1 MPTPPGLRSPGLD
14 AMSSASRPPLPT
26 PSILPVLMAVPYS
39 PPARMSPTRWSRS
52 SKSLWFESRS
62 TCRKSEVPRLTE
74 NPRFLIYHHCFRF
87 LVPRTFLMSDQRQLF
102 GTDGIR
108 GIAGEFPLTKQSTYL
123 IGRALGHDLLRNTPR
138 PQAVIGQDTRESSCW
153 IADRVSEGLAA
164 VGVDVH
170 SAGVITTPGVAYLA
184 RSRKMAA
191 GVVISASHN
200 PWTDNG
206 IKVFSGDGFKLTD
219 ARELAIEKEIF
230 AQLENPASADD
241 TALKV
246 PRPSLPGEAE
256 LRHAYIK
263 SLAASVSSDL
273 SKLRVLVDC
282 ANGAATAEAPE
293 LFRTL
298 GIQATFTCTS
308 PNGKNINDGCGA
320 LHPEILAKAVAE
332 SNGKFDLGVTFDGDA
347 DRALFCDA
355 AGRVINGDAVL
366 LAAARD
372 MRAQGK
378 LKADTVVSTTMSN
391 MGLEIALKTSGV
403 RMLRAN
409 VGDKYVLEEML
420 KTGATLGG
428 EQSGHI
434 IFRDEDSTTGDGLLT
449 ALRLMDIIVRAG
461 RPLAELVADLK
472 VFPQKI
478 QNVRVREKVPF
489 KQVPAIQSAI
499 EAAERELDGNGR
511 VVVRYSG
518 TEALARVMVEADS
531 KEKMESVTA
540 AIAEEIQKA

>member
-1 MPTPPGLRSPGLD
+1 
-14 AMSSASRPPLPT
+14 MSQ
-26 PSILPVLMAVPYS
+26 
-39 PPARMSPTRWSRS
+39 
-52 SKSLWFESRS
+52 
-62 TCRKSEVPRLTE
+62 
-74 NPRFLIYHHCFRF
+74 
-87 LVPRTFLMSDQRQLF
+87 QRQLF

-108 GIAGEFPLTKQSTYL
+108 GVAGEFPLTKQSTYL
-123 IGRALGHDLLRNTPR
+123 IGRALGHDLMRITRN
-138 PQAVIGQDTRESSCW
+138 PQAVIGQDTRESSEW
-153 IADRVSEGLAA
+153 IADRVAEGLVA
-164 VGVDVH
+164 VGVEVH

-184 RSRKMAA
+184 RSRALAA

-230 AQLENPASADD
+230 ALLQNATAADD

-246 PRPSLPGEAE
+246 PKPSLPGESH
-256 LRHAYIK
+256 LRHAYVK
-263 SLAASVSSDL
+263 SLREDVHSDL

-293 LFRTL
+293 LFRSL
-298 GIQATFTCTS
+298 GVQATFIHVS
-308 PNGKNINDGCGA
+308 PDGKNINEGCGA
-320 LHPEILAKAVAE
+320 LHPETLGKVVAE
-332 SNGKFDLGVTFDGDA
+332 SGGRFDLGVTFDGDA

-355 AGRVINGDAVL
+355 GGRVVDGDGVL

-372 MRAQGK
+372 LHAQGK
-378 LKADTVVSTTMSN
+378 LKADAVVATTMSN
-391 MGLEIALKTSGV
+391 MGLEVALKKSAI

-434 IFRDEDSTTGDGLLT
+434 IFRDGDATTGDGLLT
-449 ALRLMDIIVRAG
+449 ALRLMDIIVRSAK
-461 RPLAELVADLK
+461 PLAELIGDLK

-489 KQVPAIQSAI
+489 AQIPSVQSAI
-499 EAAERELDGNGR
+499 DAAQRELDGNGR

-518 TEALARVMVEADS
+518 TEALARVMVEA
-531 KEKMESVTA
+531 ESEERMRALTA
-540 AIAEEIQKA
+540 GIASEIQKALGV

>member
-1 MPTPPGLRSPGLD
+1 M
-14 AMSSASRPPLPT
+14 
-26 PSILPVLMAVPYS
+26 
-39 PPARMSPTRWSRS
+39 
-52 SKSLWFESRS
+52 
-62 TCRKSEVPRLTE
+62 TE
-74 NPRFLIYHHCFRF
+74 
-87 LVPRTFLMSDQRQLF
+87 QRQLF

-108 GIAGEFPLTKQSTYL
+108 GVAGEFPLTKQSTYL
-123 IGRALGHDLLRNTPR
+123 IGRALGHDLVRNAAKA
-138 PQAVIGQDTRESSCW
+138 QAVIGQDTRESSRW
-153 IADRVSEGLAA
+153 IADRVAEGLAA

-184 RSRKMAA
+184 RSRGMSA

-230 AQLENPASADD
+230 ALLQNPAAADD

-246 PRPSLPGEAE
+246 PRPSLPGEAP
-256 LRHAYIK
+256 LRHAYIQ
-263 SLAASVSSDL
+263 SLAANVSSDL
-273 SKLRVLVDC
+273 SGLRVLVDC

-293 LFRTL
+293 LFRVL
-298 GIQATFTCTS
+298 RIKATFLHIS
-308 PNGKNINDGCGA
+308 PDGKNINERCGA
-320 LHPEILAKAVAE
+320 LHPDVLGKAVAE
-332 SNGKFDLGVTFDGDA
+332 AREKFDLGVTFDGDA

-355 AGRVINGDAVL
+355 TGQVVNGDGVL

-372 MRAQGK
+372 LHAQGK

-391 MGLEIALKTSGV
+391 MGLEIALKNSGI

-434 IFRDEDSTTGDGLLT
+434 IFRDGDSTTGDGLLT
-449 ALRLMDIIVRAG
+449 AIRLIDIIVRSG
-461 RPLAELVADLK
+461 KPLADLVADLK

-478 QNVRVREKVPF
+478 QNVRVREKIPF
-489 KQVPAIQSAI
+489 AQVPSIQSAI
-499 EAAERELDGNGR
+499 AAGERELGGNGR
-511 VVVRYSG
+511 IVVRYSG
-518 TEALARVMVEADS
+518 TEALARVMVEAES
-531 KEKMESVTA
+531 EAKMQSITA
-540 AIAEEIQKA
+540 SIAQEIQKALGI